1 MRTPEEMS
9 AVGKSNKG
17 KSRSHKSI
25 EKQKQTCAI
34 NKAIKN
40 AVLEELKQQLLAGE
54 KGKTYYSA
62 FIQNYLSTALKD
74 PESRAA
80 ATVAGSIFKDNVLEA
95 LDEAHEK
102 EMANDVNFA
111 LYKLNESFFQEQRD
125 VLTEINHSKKIL
137 VCCSRRA
144 GKTDTNSG
152 AIVKSALL
160 HPGSRIIYINLN
172 FSNAVNQIWDN
183 VIKRSEQAGLVI
195 KASHKNEGTIEWA
208 NGSSLRIKGNS
219 NNAEAD
225 TLRGEQKVSLVVI
238 DEFFHQRNMQYAINE
253 VIMPLFA
260 DIGDKA
266 TLLCT
271 GTPPRIPH
279 TYGEKLWNEDKTWR
293 HYHWT
298 AEDNPYIPNFSE
310 FIKEVAAAKGLATD
324 APFIQ
329 REYYGKIG
337 VYDTEAQV
345 FKNAVRYTGTPY
357 LEGNINRIAIGV
369 DYGFSDYNAIVA
381 IGYNTNT
388 GKAWVL
394 PFTRKFNKATVS
406 DIVLQIKDVY
416 NKCTE
421 ICNDVRIYADTNEQS
436 ITYELFSVE
445 KLPAY
450 NAYKYNKMAA
460 MAQLAD
466 KLRIGSIQY
475 NDNILQDEFERTLYK
490 RDDEDNILPEID
502 DDVFHPDA
510 IMALLYASRQ
520 VFFDMGDKW
529 KTPDSQQDSQPTE

>member
-1 MRTPEEMS
+1 
-9 AVGKSNKG
+9 
-17 KSRSHKSI
+17 
-25 EKQKQTCAI
+25 
-34 NKAIKN
+34 
-40 AVLEELKQQLLAGE
+40 
-54 KGKTYYSA
+54 
-62 FIQNYLSTALKD
+62 
-74 PESRAA
+74 
-80 ATVAGSIFKDNVLEA
+80 
-95 LDEAHEK
+95 
-102 EMANDVNFA
+102 MANDVNFA

-172 FSNAVNQIWDN
+172 FSNAVNQIWDS

-298 AEDNPYIPNFSE
+298 AQDNPYIPNFSE
-310 FIKEVAAAKGLATD
+310 FIKEVAAAKGLEID

-421 ICNDVRIYADTNEQS
+421 ICSDVRIYADTNEQS

-529 KTPDSQQDSQPTE
+529 KTPDSQLDNQPTE

>member
-54 KGKTYYSA
+54 KGKTYYSE
-62 FIQNYLSTALKD
+62 FIKNYLSTALND
-74 PESRAA
+74 PDSRAA

-298 AEDNPYIPNFSE
+298 AENNPYIPNFSE
-310 FIKEVAAAKGLATD
+310 FIKEVAAAKGLEID

-529 KTPDSQQDSQPTE
+529 KTPDIQDSQLSE